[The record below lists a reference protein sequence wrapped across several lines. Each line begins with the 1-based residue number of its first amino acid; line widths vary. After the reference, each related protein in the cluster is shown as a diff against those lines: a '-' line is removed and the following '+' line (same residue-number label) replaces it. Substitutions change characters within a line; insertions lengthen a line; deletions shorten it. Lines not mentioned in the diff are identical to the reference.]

1 MAEHTESKAGIAA
14 TRSLTARRLVPAMLA
29 AAFLFGLA
37 GRMVSGWSLP
47 LSFDETFSGTIASQP
62 NLAGLVHWC
71 LNELSGPAFYMPLWG
86 WTRFAGDSNVALR
99 LPSFLLSLA
108 APLLIAWRGHR
119 DRDLRYFWAALA
131 LLWLPGLSMAP
142 YARPYA
148 QLFFLGTAQAMAFLR
163 MAETPST
170 GRALLWTSLSGLM
183 VLTHYYAAPVC
194 AVQGLAYLAFRRKAA
209 VATWPALLALVP
221 VAAWMAVHLPM
232 VLDFARVSGGHYVLL
247 GAGDLS
253 LLPTMLFGSVVHGL
267 LILGIIGTTLVMQRN
282 DLRTARLGAAEP
294 LLAASGILAF
304 LCVFA
309 LAFFRPS
316 FAPRYLTP
324 ALPAVLFAVALWARY
339 MLRRDWRPV
348 ALVFGLL
355 FLVAGFMIGE
365 RMTGRVEDDR
375 AAANLEE
382 PSRWIMER
390 PVGRLVFFWD
400 SVIGGY
406 GDAGGIKDLAG
417 FLFRRA
423 GHPVAVQVVRVGL
436 DADPNAA
443 VLAAATGPGTAILWR
458 TTDVMLDPRF
468 ASRRADIARR
478 DPRFECR
485 SFGPAITACRPR

>member
-1 MAEHTESKAGIAA
+1 M
-14 TRSLTARRLVPAMLA
+14 LV

-37 GRMVSGWSLP
+37 GRMVSGWTLP
-47 LSFDETFSGTIASQP
+47 LSFDETYSGTIAGQP
-62 NLAGLVHWC
+62 DLAGLVHWC
-71 LNELSGPAFYMPLWG
+71 RNELSGPAFYMPLWG
-86 WTRFAGDSNVALR
+86 WAHVAGDSNMALR

-108 APLLIAWRGHR
+108 APFLIAGRGHR

-148 QLFFLGTAQAMAFLR
+148 QLFFLGTAQAIAFLR

-170 GRALLWTSLSGLM
+170 GRALLWTSVSGLM

-232 VLDFARVSGGHYVLL
+232 ALGFARASGGHYTLL
-247 GAGDLS
+247 GIGDLG
-253 LLPTMLFGSVVHGL
+253 LLPTMVFGSVVHGL
-267 LILGIIGTTLVMQRN
+267 LILAILGITLVTQRK
-282 DLRTARLGAAEP
+282 DLRAARLGAAEP
-294 LLAASGILAF
+294 LLAVSGILAF

-309 LAFFRPS
+309 LAFFQPS

-324 ALPAVLFAVALWARY
+324 AIPAVLFAVALWARY

-355 FLVAGFMIGE
+355 FLMAGVMIGE
-365 RMTGRVEDDR
+365 RATGRIEDDR
-375 AAANLEE
+375 AGGNLET
-382 PSRWIMER
+382 PSTWLMER
-390 PVGRLVFFWD
+390 PAGKLVFFWD

-406 GDAGGIKDLAG
+406 GDAGGIRDLAG

-436 DADPNAA
+436 EGDPNAA
-443 VLAAATGPGTAILWR
+443 VLAAAAGPDTAILWR
-458 TTDVMLDPRF
+458 TSDAMFDPRF

-485 SFGPAITACRPR
+485 SFGPAVTACRPR